1 MQSAAISGHQRSDG
15 SELREVKQQACIGNP
30 WHSVVISG
38 SVALTCSRSSSK
50 QSDARPAKADK
61 PTSINGGLP
70 MSTAA
75 FPKGYCDQR
84 RDGRIRQLHSGWHS
98 EALRGTQR
106 HSEVLSGTQSHSV
119 ALRGTP

>member
-1 MQSAAISGHQRSDG
+1 MQSAAISGHQRPDG

-30 WHSVVISG
+30 WQSVVISG

-75 FPKGYCDQR
+75 FPNGYCDQR

-98 EALRGTQR
+98 GHSEALRGTQW
-106 HSEVLSGTQSHSV
+106 HSIAPI
-119 ALRGTP
+119 ALRGTL